1 VVTTPLI
8 SYTHLILTLV
18 AFCSGQLEKRGC
30 QVFGGWN
37 LSELINR
44 FFVNGIQTIKINLP
58 NVTRVTKAA
67 PTDLT
72 TPEKRKTFN
81 VNGKGY
87 AMDEKLKELQEK
99 LQKAHLGGGVERIE
113 KQHAKGKLTARERI
127 QILLDDNTFE
137 EIGAFATHQCHDFG
151 MEKKEFY
158 GDGIVTGCG
167 TVDGRLIYVSSQDFT
182 VLGGSLGEMHAK
194 KIAHAQQL
202 ALKNGAPFVQ
212 INDSGGARI
221 QEGVLSLEGY
231 GEIFKWNTLASG
243 VVPQISVIL
252 GPCAGGAVY
261 SPAITDFIFMVDQT
275 SHMFITGPQVIKTV
289 TGEDVTFEALGGAL
303 THNSISGVAHFYAR
317 SEEECLLLVRKLLR
331 YLPAN
336 NVEDPPSVEVND
348 PPYREDEALLEMVP
362 EDPMKSFDVKDVICS
377 IVDNGE
383 FVEVHAL
390 YAENLVVGFARLN
403 GKVVGI
409 VANQPK
415 VLAGCLDI
423 NASDKGARFIRFCD
437 AFNIP
442 LIAIVDVPGFLPG
455 VSQEHGGIIRHGA
468 KMLYAYAEANVPK
481 ISLIVR
487 KAYGG
492 AYVCM
497 CSRNLGTDIIFAWPQ
512 AEIAVMGPEG
522 AANIVFGREIT
533 AAEDP
538 EKVRKEKVQ
547 EFREKFA
554 NPYVAAQKGSVD
566 AVIDP
571 RKTRY
576 HLIRALQML
585 TKKREPRPRKKHGS
599 IPL

>member
-1 VVTTPLI
+1 
-8 SYTHLILTLV
+8 
-18 AFCSGQLEKRGC
+18 
-30 QVFGGWN
+30 
-37 LSELINR
+37 
-44 FFVNGIQTIKINLP
+44 
-58 NVTRVTKAA
+58 
-67 PTDLT
+67 
-72 TPEKRKTFN
+72 
-81 VNGKGY
+81 
-87 AMDEKLKELQEK
+87 MDEKLKTLQEK
-99 LQKAHLGGGVERIE
+99 LKESHLGGGADRIE
-113 KQHAKGKLTARERI
+113 KQHSKGKLTARERI
-127 QILLDDNTFE
+127 SLLLDEGSFE
-137 EIGAFATHQCHDFG
+137 EIGAFVTHRCHDFG

-158 GDGIVTGCG
+158 GDGVVCGSG
-167 TVDGRLIYVSSQDFT
+167 TVHQKLVYVFSQDFT

-194 KIAHAQQL
+194 KIAHMQQL
-202 ALKNGAPFVQ
+202 ALKNGAPFIQ

-243 VVPQISVIL
+243 VIPQISVIL

-261 SPAITDFIFMVDQT
+261 SPAITDFIFMVDQV

-289 TGEDVTFEALGGAL
+289 TGEDVTFEALGGAAA
-303 THNSISGVAHFYAR
+303 HNQISGVAHFFAQ
-317 SEEECLLLVRKLLR
+317 SEKECLSLVRMLLS
-331 YLPAN
+331 YLPSN
-336 NVEDPPSVEVND
+336 NVEDPPVVEVD
-348 PPYREDEALLEMVP
+348 DSPYREEETLLRIVP
-362 EDPMKSFDVKDVICS
+362 EDPQKSFNVKDVIGA
-377 IVDNGE
+377 VFDNGE
-383 FVEVHAL
+383 FLEVHSM
-390 YAENLVVGFARLN
+390 YAQNLVVGFARLN

-409 VANQPK
+409 VANQPE

-497 CSRNLGTDIIFAWPQ
+497 CSRSLGTDYILAWPQ

-522 AANIVFGREIT
+522 AANIVFGRDIKG
-533 AAEDP
+533 AEDP
-538 EKVRKEKVQ
+538 GKMRAEKVQ

-576 HLIRALQML
+576 HLVKALQML
-585 TKKREPRPRKKHGS
+585 SKKRELRPRKKHGS